1 MTTAEADDVTIEEW
15 TEADQAPEGGEGDCE
30 GAGEEHLESAGNAA
44 SRGWGRGWPHCQSGK
59 LRVVVVKRSVRL
71 AVREEI
77 APLVGWL
84 CAETMR
90 RGYPLRTG
98 QCWGFACRA
107 IRGSSTPSNHS
118 WGLAV
123 DLNSLANPMGPRLV
137 TDMPDWMPRL
147 WKNHGFRW
155 GGTYSSR
162 KDAMHYE
169 YMLTPRAAK
178 ATARRL
184 EPVGSKRAA
193 KPAPGRRK
201 APAAGGVAAPR
212 FPLPAGHYYGV
223 DDGTST
229 CHDGSRPED
238 RDDVQRFQRRMIAR
252 GWDLGPDGA
261 DGFVGE
267 DTQTAVTSFQQEKG
281 LEDDGLVGPAT
292 WSAFWRAP
300 VTS

>member
-1 MTTAEADDVTIEEW
+1 MAD
-15 TEADQAPEGGEGDCE
+15 
-30 GAGEEHLESAGNAA
+30 
-44 SRGWGRGWPHCQSGK
+44 CQSGK

-71 AVREEI
+71 AVRNEI
-77 APLVGWL
+77 APLVAWL

-107 IRGSSTPSNHS
+107 IRGTSTPSNHS

-201 APAAGGVAAPR
+201 APRRAAARPPR
-212 FPLPAGHYYGV
+212 
-223 DDGTST
+223 
-229 CHDGSRPED
+229 GSRCRPGTTTASTTG
-238 RDDVQRFQRRMIAR
+238 RR
-252 GWDLGPDGA
+252 
-261 DGFVGE
+261 
-267 DTQTAVTSFQQEKG
+267 
-281 LEDDGLVGPAT
+281 PAMT
-292 WSAFWRAP
+292 AP
-300 VTS
+300 VPRTGTMCSDSSAG